1 MAESK
6 LDLHEWP
13 LKWFPC
19 KDEEVPIRDSVRM
32 KCGKDADLLLVQHDM
47 QRNPKRSQ
55 STRDDCHA
63 PIASNVSLII
73 VPIETMVYGI
83 LVESSTIAFVVIRVI
98 GS

>member
-6 LDLHEWP
+6 LDLHKWP

-19 KDEEVPIRDSVRM
+19 QDEEVPFRDSVRM

-47 QRNPKRSQ
+47 QRNPKRSEN
-55 STRDDCHA
+55 TRDDRHA

-73 VPIETMVYGI
+73 VPIETMAYGI